1 MSIEAE
7 FFEQAKKRARRN
19 GFLFALFLIALAL
32 ITVMIL
38 SSVFEY
44 DKKSPHIARIKIEG
58 PIFDDY
64 GLNRL
69 IYKLASDQNV
79 KAVIVHIN
87 SPGGSVVGAESTFM
101 ALSQLSEEKPSA
113 AVLGETATSGGYLIA
128 VATDQIFSRFN
139 TLTGSIGV
147 VLQYPDLS
155 KLLKNIGIDIKTL
168 RSSDLKASIN
178 YFEKPTTKAIEEHK
192 QVIDETFLWFKEL
205 VAQKRNLTDIN
216 LEKVSQGGIFTG
228 RKAKE
233 LGLVDLIGGER
244 EAVKYLEER
253 INIKAIPL
261 VDWGSNEES
270 SSLFDLIFREVDISN
285 LRKSFLSY
293 SGFKLYSILS

>member
-205 VAQKRNLTDIN
+205 VAQKRKLTDIN

-244 EAVKYLEER
+244 EAVKYLEEK

-261 VDWGSNEES
+261 VDWVSNKES

>member
-7 FFEQAKKRARRN
+7 VFEQAKKRARRK
-19 GFLFALFLIALAL
+19 GFLFACLLIAFAL
-32 ITVMIL
+32 ITLIIL
-38 SSVFEY
+38 NSIFEY

-69 IYKLASDQNV
+69 IYQLGLDPNV

-87 SPGGSVVGAESTFM
+87 SPGGSVVGAESTFV
-101 ALSQLSEEKPSA
+101 ALSQLSEEKPSV

-128 VATDQIFSRFN
+128 VATDQIISRSN

-147 VLQYPDLS
+147 ILQYPDLS
-155 KLLKNIGIDIKTL
+155 KLLKNIGIDINTL

-178 YFEKPTTKAIEEHK
+178 FFEQPTPKAIEEHK
-192 QVIDETFLWFKEL
+192 KVIDETFLWFRGL
-205 VAQKRNLTDIN
+205 VAERRKLTEIN
-216 LEKVSQGGIFTG
+216 LEKVSMGGVFTG
-228 RKAKE
+228 RKAKK

-244 EAVKYLEER
+244 EAIKYLEEK
-253 INIKAIPL
+253 IDAKGIPL
-261 VDWGSNEES
+261 VDWVSRQES
-270 SSLFDLIFREVDISN
+270 ASLFDLIFREGEISN
-285 LRKSFLSY
+285 LGKNFLSN
-293 SGFKLYSILS
+293 SGLRLYSILF